1 MLPDGYT
8 VMYKSPQ
15 SYEGSVTMTLASTST
30 VGEYSGSSPTSL
42 MDDESPDPSEGTP
55 GHSSRVLPGL
65 CSMSAM
71 TADPN
76 SMENAAGTINTI
88 KVALLTICFTARGAH
103 ISIWQGG
110 SGEGPRLTNELNRSR
125 AKYSRMRLRKF
136 RVRAYRCIH
145 DSGEITVGDLAAF
158 VGRNESG
165 KTTILQALTLLN
177 RDEVVSELDLCDE
190 MTEELKEE
198 MRLAEGEFELGAHE
212 TELLKEKFPGLP
224 EITKIRLYR
233 TNRDPK
239 VQYEFEDI
247 APGEERDAGLNS
259 WENFAVGILRFLDTI
274 PNHLRIQV
282 DTGFFEGPA
291 PKNQEAFDKKM
302 AEFSNQFHVIAI
314 QEPRVIEEWEK
325 IYANPENQFSNL
337 LTGESEKL
345 ALQNFVSA
353 ELHPRF
359 VYFSD
364 YKKIYGNIN
373 LNEYLR
379 EEKGERP
386 SSIEYIEEFDK
397 AETVRNL
404 FYLAELDMNGLDAV
418 KESPSKCI
426 KLLNSASNR
435 LTSKLNPAWKGDP
448 IHVDLRYNPGN
459 IMSVVISDVHRDGT
473 ITNTGLLNR
482 RAEGFKWTF
491 SFIVNFAAET
501 QRAELKEAILLL
513 DEPARNLHPTQ
524 QMGISDLLSD
534 LAGSNQVLYATHSPF
549 MIFDYTPGNLLVVEL
564 DKRKHL
570 SRIFYDYWN
579 ADDKTLTPILYG
591 LSRGQV
597 ESIVDR
603 EIGTNSRPIIIVET
617 MSDSMYLNAFDR
629 FLQDPNISMNP
640 LNVVAAHSKNSVLPL
655 AIFYRNH
662 GYKTFVLLDNSEE
675 SKQISAQLVSNE
687 FSPVQTIFFEREGK
701 KLESIEDY
709 IMLEDYMHAVNQTY
723 EIKLRNE
730 GYSNLTPKDVMEKPN
745 PGTINKL
752 RGIWADHSDD
762 DWGRFEREEI
772 TRYICEKITL
782 EQTEFLSDKTK
793 DQFRSLYRLIAERIR
808 QYQNVVTKPDLGKF
822 QRPRIRDL

>member
-1 MLPDGYT
+1 
-8 VMYKSPQ
+8 
-15 SYEGSVTMTLASTST
+15 
-30 VGEYSGSSPTSL
+30 
-42 MDDESPDPSEGTP
+42 
-55 GHSSRVLPGL
+55 
-65 CSMSAM
+65 
-71 TADPN
+71 
-76 SMENAAGTINTI
+76 
-88 KVALLTICFTARGAH
+88 
-103 ISIWQGG
+103 
-110 SGEGPRLTNELNRSR
+110 
-125 AKYSRMRLRKF
+125 MRLRKF

-177 RDEVVSELDLCDE
+177 RDQEVSELDLCDE
-190 MTEELKEE
+190 MNEELKEE
-198 MRLAEGEFELGAHE
+198 MRLAEGDFDLNQHE
-212 TELLKEKFPGLP
+212 ISIIKEKFPGLP
-224 EITKIRLYR
+224 EIKKIKLIR
-233 TNRDPK
+233 TNRNSK

-247 APGEERDAGLNS
+247 ELNEDDNKEISS
-259 WENFAVGILRFLDTI
+259 WENFSRQILEFLDTI
-274 PNHLRIQV
+274 PNHLRIQI
-282 DTGFFEGPA
+282 DTKFLEEKA
-291 PKNQEAFDKKM
+291 PRNQETFDSSM
-302 AEFSNQFHVIAI
+302 AEFSNQFHLIAI
-314 QEPRVIEEWEK
+314 QEPKVIEEWEK
-325 IYANPENQFSNL
+325 IYKRPESQFSNL
-337 LTGESEKL
+337 LSGESEKT
-345 ALQNFVSA
+345 ALQNFISS

-379 EEKGERP
+379 EEKGERQD
-386 SSIEYIEEFDK
+386 SIEFVEEFDK

-404 FYLAELDMNGLDAV
+404 FYLAELDIKELDEV

-426 KLLNSASNR
+426 KLLNAASNR
-435 LTSKLNPAWKGDP
+435 LTKKLNPAWKGDP

-459 IMSVVISDVHRDGT
+459 IMSVVISDVHKDGT

-524 QMGISDLLSD
+524 QMGISDLLKN

-591 LSRGQV
+591 LCRGQV

-617 MSDSMYLNAFDR
+617 MSDAMYLNAFDK

-640 LNVVAAHSKNSVLPL
+640 LNVIAAYNKNSVLPL

-662 GYKTFVLLDNSEE
+662 GYRTFVLLDNSEE

-687 FSPVQTIFFEREGK
+687 FSSIQTIFFEREGK

-709 IMLEDYMHAVNQTY
+709 IALEDYLYPVNQTY
-723 EIKLRNE
+723 EIKLRHE
-730 GYSNLTPKDVMEKPN
+730 GFSNLTPQDVISKEGK
-745 PGTINKL
+745 GILEKL
-752 RGIWADHSDD
+752 RKIWQEHREE
-762 DWGRFEREEI
+762 DWEEFDNEEI

-782 EQTEFLSDKTK
+782 EETGFLSDKTK

-808 QYQNVVTKPDLGKF
+808 QYQNIATKPDLNKF
-822 QRPRIRDL
+822 QKSKT

>member
-1 MLPDGYT
+1 
-8 VMYKSPQ
+8 
-15 SYEGSVTMTLASTST
+15 
-30 VGEYSGSSPTSL
+30 
-42 MDDESPDPSEGTP
+42 
-55 GHSSRVLPGL
+55 
-65 CSMSAM
+65 
-71 TADPN
+71 
-76 SMENAAGTINTI
+76 
-88 KVALLTICFTARGAH
+88 
-103 ISIWQGG
+103 
-110 SGEGPRLTNELNRSR
+110 
-125 AKYSRMRLRKF
+125 MRLRKF

-177 RDEVVSELDLCDE
+177 KDEQVSELDLCDE
-190 MTEELKEE
+190 MNEELKDEI
-198 MRLAEGEFELGAHE
+198 RLAEGDFNLSQHE
-212 TELLKEKFPGLP
+212 TEILKEKFPSLP
-224 EITKIRLYR
+224 DIKKIKLFK
-233 TNRDPK
+233 TNRNQK

-247 APGEERDAGLNS
+247 ELGEEENKGLNS
-259 WENFAVGILRFLDTI
+259 WENFSKQIIEFLDTI

-282 DTGFFEGPA
+282 DTKFFDDVV
-291 PKNQEAFDKKM
+291 PKNQEIFDSGM

-314 QEPRVIEEWEK
+314 QEPSVIEEWEK
-325 IYANPENQFSNL
+325 IYESPENQFTNL
-337 LTGESEKL
+337 LSGKSEKS
-345 ALQNFVSA
+345 ALENFIAS

-379 EEKGERP
+379 EEKGERTD
-386 SSIEYIEEFDK
+386 SIEYVEEFDK

-404 FYLAELDMNGLDAV
+404 FYLAELDMKELDEV
-418 KESPSKCI
+418 KTSPSKCI
-426 KLLNSASNR
+426 KLLNAASNR
-435 LTSKLNPAWKGDP
+435 LTSKLNPTWKGDP

-459 IMSVVISDVHRDGT
+459 ILSVVISDVHRDGT

-501 QRAELKEAILLL
+501 QRSELKEAILLL

-524 QMGISDLLSD
+524 QMGISDLLKN

-591 LSRGQV
+591 LARGQI

-617 MSDSMYLNAFDR
+617 ISDAMYLNAFDK
-629 FLQDPNISMNP
+629 FLKDPNISMNP
-640 LNVVAAHSKNSVLPL
+640 LNIIAAYNKNSVLPL

-662 GYKTFVLLDNSEE
+662 GYRTFVLLDNTDE

-687 FSPVQTIFFEREGK
+687 FSSIQTIFFEREGK
-701 KLESIEDY
+701 KLESMEDY
-709 IMLEDYMHAVNQTY
+709 IVLEDYLHPVNQTY
-723 EIKLRNE
+723 EIKLRQE
-730 GYSNLTPKDVMEKPN
+730 GFSNITPQDMASKEGKGNLEKL
-745 PGTINKL
+745 KK
-752 RGIWADHSDD
+752 IWQEHSDD
-762 DWGRFEREEI
+762 DWGEFDNEEI

-782 EQTEFLSDKTK
+782 EETSFLSDETK

-808 QYQNVVTKPDLGKF
+808 QYQNVNTKSDLDKF
-822 QRPRIRDL
+822 QKAKI

>member
-1 MLPDGYT
+1 
-8 VMYKSPQ
+8 
-15 SYEGSVTMTLASTST
+15 
-30 VGEYSGSSPTSL
+30 
-42 MDDESPDPSEGTP
+42 
-55 GHSSRVLPGL
+55 
-65 CSMSAM
+65 
-71 TADPN
+71 
-76 SMENAAGTINTI
+76 
-88 KVALLTICFTARGAH
+88 
-103 ISIWQGG
+103 
-110 SGEGPRLTNELNRSR
+110 
-125 AKYSRMRLRKF
+125 MRLRKF

-177 RDEVVSELDLCDE
+177 KDEEISELDLCDE
-190 MTEELKEE
+190 MSEELKDE
-198 MRLAEGEFELGAHE
+198 MKLAEGEFELNIDE
-212 TELLKEKFPGLP
+212 RNLLKEKFPMLP
-224 EITKIRLYR
+224 DIKKIKLYR
-233 TNRDPK
+233 TNQKSK

-247 APGEERDAGLNS
+247 ELSEDEDGGLNS
-259 WENFAVGILRFLDTI
+259 WQNFSKQIIGFLDTI
-274 PNHLRIQV
+274 PNHLRIQI
-282 DTGFFEGPA
+282 DTKFFEGPN
-291 PKNQEAFDKKM
+291 PKNQESFDSGM

-314 QEPRVIEEWEK
+314 QEPKVIEEWEK
-325 IYANPENQFSNL
+325 IYENPENQFSNL
-337 LTGESEKL
+337 LSGENQKI
-345 ALQNFVSA
+345 ALQNFIAS

-379 EEKGERP
+379 EEKGERKD
-386 SSIEYIEEFDK
+386 SIEFIEEFDK

-404 FYLAELDMNGLDAV
+404 FYLAELNMKELDEV

-426 KLLNSASNR
+426 KLLNAASNR

-459 IMSVVISDVHRDGT
+459 IMSVVISDVHKDGT

-524 QMGISDLLSD
+524 QMGISDLLKN

-617 MSDSMYLNAFDR
+617 MSDAMYLNAFDK

-640 LNVVAAHSKNSVLPL
+640 LNIIAAFSKNSVLPL

-662 GYKTFVLLDNSEE
+662 GYKTFVLLDNTEE

-709 IMLEDYMHAVNQTY
+709 IVLEDYLHAVNQTY
-723 EIKLRNE
+723 EIKLRHE
-730 GYSNLTPKDVMEKPN
+730 GYSNLTAQDVISKEGIGVLDN
-745 PGTINKL
+745 L
-752 RGIWADHSDD
+752 RKIWQEHSED
-762 DWGRFEREEI
+762 DWGDFDNEEI
-772 TRYICEKITL
+772 TRYICEKITFD
-782 EQTEFLSDKTK
+782 ETGFLSDKTK

-808 QYQNVVTKPDLGKF
+808 QYQNVLTKPELDKF
-822 QRPRIRDL
+822 NKQKSKI

>member
-1 MLPDGYT
+1 
-8 VMYKSPQ
+8 
-15 SYEGSVTMTLASTST
+15 
-30 VGEYSGSSPTSL
+30 
-42 MDDESPDPSEGTP
+42 
-55 GHSSRVLPGL
+55 
-65 CSMSAM
+65 
-71 TADPN
+71 
-76 SMENAAGTINTI
+76 
-88 KVALLTICFTARGAH
+88 
-103 ISIWQGG
+103 
-110 SGEGPRLTNELNRSR
+110 
-125 AKYSRMRLRKF
+125 MRLRKF

-177 RDEVVSELDLCDE
+177 RDQEVSELDLCDE
-190 MTEELKEE
+190 MNEELKEE
-198 MRLAEGEFELGAHE
+198 MRLAEGDFDLNQHE
-212 TELLKEKFPGLP
+212 ISIIKEKFPGLP
-224 EITKIRLYR
+224 EIKKIKLIR
-233 TNRDPK
+233 TNRNSK

-247 APGEERDAGLNS
+247 ELNEDDNKEIAS
-259 WENFAVGILRFLDTI
+259 WENFSRHILEFLDTI
-274 PNHLRIQV
+274 PNHLRIQI
-282 DTGFFEGPA
+282 DTKFLEEKA
-291 PKNQEAFDKKM
+291 PRNQETFDSAM
-302 AEFSNQFHVIAI
+302 AEFSNQFHLIAI
-314 QEPRVIEEWEK
+314 QEPKVIEEWEK
-325 IYANPENQFSNL
+325 IYKSPENQFSNL
-337 LTGESEKL
+337 LSGESEKT
-345 ALQNFVSA
+345 ALQNFISS

-379 EEKGERP
+379 EEKGERQD
-386 SSIEYIEEFDK
+386 SIEFVEEFDK

-404 FYLAELDMNGLDAV
+404 FYLAELDIKELDEV

-426 KLLNSASNR
+426 KLLNAASNR
-435 LTSKLNPAWKGDP
+435 LTKKLNPAWKGDP

-459 IMSVVISDVHRDGT
+459 IMSVVISDVHKDGT

-524 QMGISDLLSD
+524 QMGISDLLKN

-591 LSRGQV
+591 LCRGQV

-617 MSDSMYLNAFDR
+617 MSDAMYLNAFDK

-640 LNVVAAHSKNSVLPL
+640 LNVIAAYNKNSVLPL

-662 GYKTFVLLDNSEE
+662 GYRTFVLLDNSEE

-687 FSPVQTIFFEREGK
+687 FSSIQTIFFEREGK

-709 IMLEDYMHAVNQTY
+709 IALEDYLYPVNQTY
-723 EIKLRNE
+723 EIKLRHE
-730 GYSNLTPKDVMEKPN
+730 GFSNLTPQDVISKEGKGILEKL
-745 PGTINKL
+745 KK
-752 RGIWADHSDD
+752 IWQEHREE
-762 DWGRFEREEI
+762 DWEEFDNEEI

-782 EQTEFLSDKTK
+782 EETSFLSDKTK

-808 QYQNVVTKPDLGKF
+808 QYQNIATKPDLNKF
-822 QRPRIRDL
+822 QKSKT

>member
-1 MLPDGYT
+1 
-8 VMYKSPQ
+8 
-15 SYEGSVTMTLASTST
+15 
-30 VGEYSGSSPTSL
+30 
-42 MDDESPDPSEGTP
+42 
-55 GHSSRVLPGL
+55 
-65 CSMSAM
+65 
-71 TADPN
+71 
-76 SMENAAGTINTI
+76 
-88 KVALLTICFTARGAH
+88 
-103 ISIWQGG
+103 
-110 SGEGPRLTNELNRSR
+110 
-125 AKYSRMRLRKF
+125 MRLRKF

-165 KTTILQALTLLN
+165 KTTILEALTLLN
-177 RDEVVSELDLCDE
+177 RDENVSDLDLCDE
-190 MTEELKEE
+190 LSEELKGEI
-198 MRLAEGEFELGAHE
+198 RLVEGEFELSPNE
-212 TELLKEKFPGLP
+212 IRLLKQSFPGLP
-224 EITKIRLYR
+224 EMKKIKLFR
-233 TNRDPK
+233 TNKKPK

-247 APGEERDAGLNS
+247 HISEDKNREINS
-259 WENFAVGILRFLDTI
+259 WENFSKQILNFLDTI
-274 PNHLRIQV
+274 PNHLKIQI
-282 DTGFFEGPA
+282 DTKLFEGPT
-291 PKNQEAFDKKM
+291 PKNQEVFDSGM
-302 AEFSNQFHVIAI
+302 AEFSNQFHVIAV
-314 QEPRVIEEWEK
+314 QEPKVIEEWEK
-325 IYANPENQFSNL
+325 IYESPENQFSKL
-337 LTGESEKL
+337 LSGESEKS
-345 ALQNFVSA
+345 ALENFIAA

-379 EEKGERP
+379 DEKGERQ
-386 SSIEYIEEFDK
+386 SSIEFVEEFDK

-404 FYLAELDMNGLDAV
+404 FYLAELDIKALDEV
-418 KESPSKCI
+418 KGTPSKCI
-426 KLLNSASNR
+426 KLLNTASNR
-435 LTSKLNPAWKGDP
+435 LTNKLNPAWKGDP

-459 IMSVVISDVHRDGT
+459 IMSVVISDIHRDGT
-473 ITNTGLLNR
+473 VTNTGLLNR

-524 QMGISDLLSD
+524 QRGISDLLKS

-570 SRIFYDYWN
+570 SKIFYDYWN

-591 LSRGQV
+591 LSRGLV

-603 EIGTNSRPIIIVET
+603 EIGTNSRPVIIVET
-617 MSDSMYLNAFDR
+617 MSDAMYLNAFDK

-640 LNVVAAHSKNSVLPL
+640 LNVVAAYNKNSVLPL

-662 GYKTFVLLDNSEE
+662 GYRTFILLDNSEE

-687 FSPVQTIFFEREGK
+687 FSPIQTIFFERDGK
-701 KLESIEDY
+701 NLESIEDY
-709 IMLEDYMHAVNQTY
+709 IVLEDYLYAVNQTY
-723 EIKLRNE
+723 EIRLRKE
-730 GYSNLTPKDVMEKPN
+730 GYSNLTSKEVTLKEKKGVLEN
-745 PGTINKL
+745 LKK
-752 RGIWADHSDD
+752 IWEDHRDS
-762 DWGRFEREEI
+762 DWGQFDNEEI

-782 EQTEFLSDKTK
+782 EETSFLSDKTK

-808 QYQNVVTKPDLGKF
+808 QYQNVTTKSDLAKF
-822 QRPRIRDL
+822 QRARA